1 MKDNRHIRMARAFHE
16 AYEKLAPR
24 FGYKTREES
33 AVPWNELPEA
43 NRELMIATAS
53 LVLCSMGWQRCHDCA
68 DLDCGDN
75 IDGRRAAED
84 HLPSEE
90 REAVSEALR
99 AAPAVEDTEGG
110 PEPLL

>member
-1 MKDNRHIRMARAFHE
+1 MKDDKQHIRMARAFHE

-33 AVPWNELPEA
+33 AVSWAEVPEA
-43 NRELMIATAS
+43 NRELMIATCS
-53 LVLCSMGWQRCHDCA
+53 LVLCSMGWQRCHDCQ

-75 IDGRRAAED
+75 IAGHDLTD
-84 HLPSEE
+84 EE
-90 REAVSEALR
+90 LAAVSEAIR
-99 AAPAVEDTEGG
+99 KAPAVSETEGG